1 MNNIFYSIGRDESCD
16 IVLYDHTNEVS
27 REHAFLKEYK
37 GGHYTICDRSK
48 NGTYVNGIRIESGVE
63 VPVTREDIV
72 SFAHVVD
79 LDWTQIPD
87 NAGKRRRKIIW
98 FSVGGALLLAALC
111 WLVLTL
117 AGPKGSAIFKGIG
130 PKKGGKPQIEAPV
143 AKDTVS
149 TAPKVEVPV
158 KKVVLTP
165 KKKKPAKAVS
175 SKPEPAPV
183 QEKKD
188 STANVVTKKVDAIY

>member
-1 MNNIFYSIGRDESCD
+1 MLYSIGRDEFCD

-27 REHAFLKEYK
+27 REHAILKEGK
-37 GGHYTICDRSK
+37 GGRYTICDRSM
-48 NGTYVNGIRIESGVE
+48 NGTYVNGIRIEPGVE
-63 VPVTREDIV
+63 VPVTRDDIV

-79 LDWTQIPD
+79 LDWAQIPD

-111 WLVLTL
+111 WLVITL
-117 AGPKGSAIFKGIG
+117 AGPKGSTILKGVG
-130 PKKGGKPQIEAPV
+130 FKKGGKPQIEAPI

-149 TAPKVEVPV
+149 TAPKEEVTL
-158 KKVVLTP
+158 KKVVPTP
-165 KKKKPAKAVS
+165 KKKPAKDLS
-175 SKPEPAPV
+175 PKSKPVPV

-188 STANVVTKKVDAIY
+188 SVSNVVTKKVDAIY